1 MEQRTDDRDEAD
13 FASVHDLRIPTE
25 LNDARSL
32 EARQMATMNAELARL
47 RSSLATARAAEAA
60 AVNEASALAEFEEM
74 QRQEMEERA
83 ALADDRASLRQSTE
97 PQPEGTVAAGEG
109 EEAELPVE
117 MPVGASSVN
126 EMDAA
131 TAVELTRLKR
141 AYKDAKKRAVADQ
154 SNDKLAS
161 AYRET
166 KRKYRAASLRQ
177 STEPQPE
184 GTVAAGEGEE
194 AGKGVPEAV
203 QRSRNALAFVKQ
215 YSLTHPDVEEGNL
228 AKRRWG
234 GGRRSKRR
242 RSNKKTRKS
251 KRRRSKR
258 LRSKR
263 RKSKKK
269 TRRS

>member
-60 AVNEASALAEFEEM
+60 AVNEASALAEFEGME
-74 QRQEMEERA
+74 RQEMEERA

-117 MPVGASSVN
+117 MSR
-126 EMDAA
+126 EQAA
-131 TAVELTRLKR
+131 R
-141 AYKDAKKRAVADQ
+141 
-154 SNDKLAS
+154 
-161 AYRET
+161 
-166 KRKYRAASLRQ
+166 
-177 STEPQPE
+177 
-184 GTVAAGEGEE
+184 
-194 AGKGVPEAV
+194 
-203 QRSRNALAFVKQ
+203 AFVDQFKEKF
-215 YSLTHPDVEEGNL
+215 PDVEEGNL

>member
-141 AYKDAKKRAVADQ
+141 AYKDAKKRSVADP
-154 SNDKLAS
+154 SNGKLAS

-166 KRKYRAASLRQ
+166 KRKYMAASLRQ

-251 KRRRSKR
+251 KRRK
-258 LRSKR
+258 SKR

-269 TRRS
+269 TRRRS

>member
-109 EEAELPVE
+109 EEA
-117 MPVGASSVN
+117 
-126 EMDAA
+126 
-131 TAVELTRLKR
+131 
-141 AYKDAKKRAVADQ
+141 
-154 SNDKLAS
+154 
-161 AYRET
+161 
-166 KRKYRAASLRQ
+166 
-177 STEPQPE
+177 
-184 GTVAAGEGEE
+184 
-194 AGKGVPEAV
+194 GKGVPEAV